1 MIRTNLGVEVDIQ
14 TIDTQEKWQREVLSA
29 KDEGFKAII
38 VGLYQT
44 LLDKQGRSVPADT
57 IIEWTNAY
65 SELPIF
71 AFWDFAVGKS
81 KAIGGVVLFG
91 FSHGQQAA
99 KLINQ
104 IVQHGHKQ
112 PIPIVTGN
120 KGKAIYSEVERARW
134 NIDMPEHWVAVE

>member
-1 MIRTNLGVEVDIQ
+1 MGVEVDIQ
-14 TIDTQEKWQREVLSA
+14 TIETKAQWQQQVLSA
-29 KDEGFKAII
+29 KQDGYTVLI

-44 LLDKQGRSVPADT
+44 LVDAKGLNVPAEKV
-57 IIEWTNAY
+57 IGWTHTNT
-65 SELPIF
+65 ELPIF
-71 AFWDFAVGKS
+71 AFWDFAVGEN
-81 KAIGGVVLFG
+81 KAVGGIVLFG
-91 FSHGQQAA
+91 LSQGQRAA

-104 IVQHGHKQ
+104 IVEHGHKQ